1 MVNESDLSAPTTSGS
16 SAGGAD
22 RSLLLTPIRGGNA
35 YEEAVERILHT
46 IRLGLIH
53 PGDQLPP
60 ERELATMME
69 ISRDTV
75 RDAIASLTDAG
86 YLVIRRGRYGGT
98 FIAPTLPEGPIVIGR
113 SGEVARRKVFSATE
127 IHDLLIA
134 RSVLEPGAAYQA
146 AVTDLTGDA
155 RERLWNA
162 HRETAAA
169 EPRDYRR
176 FDSRLHLLIAELTG
190 SNSLV
195 NHVAQTRVA
204 VNELLDEIPLLAPN
218 IAHSNAQHEEI
229 VMAILTGRPDDAE
242 AAMRDHLSGSA
253 ALLRGFLS

>member
-1 MVNESDLSAPTTSGS
+1 MTDIDLSTSTPLSFSGV
-16 SAGGAD
+16 GMD
-22 RSLLLTPIRGGNA
+22 RSLLLTPIRGGNS

-46 IRLGLIH
+46 IRLGLVKA
-53 PGDQLPP
+53 GEQLPP
-60 ERELATMME
+60 ERELATMLE

-98 FIAPTLPEGPIVIGR
+98 FVADAIPEGAVIIGR
-113 SGEVARRKVFSATE
+113 DGDVTPRSSFTSAE
-127 IHDLLIA
+127 IHDLLIV
-134 RSVLEPGAAYQA
+134 RSVLEPGAAYHA
-146 AVTDLTGDA
+146 AMTELTGEQ
-155 RERLWNA
+155 RERLWTA
-162 HRETAAA
+162 HLETAAA
-169 EPRDYRR
+169 DTRDYRR

-190 SNSLV
+190 SHSLV
-195 NHVAQTRVA
+195 NQVAQTRVT

-218 IAHSNAQHEEI
+218 IVHSNSQHESI
-229 VMAILTGRPDDAE
+229 VMAILTGRAEDAE

>member
-1 MVNESDLSAPTTSGS
+1 MNEFDLSTSTAPDS

-60 ERELATMME
+60 ERELAAMME

-98 FIAPTLPEGPIVIGR
+98 FIAELLPEGPIVIGR
-113 SGEVARRKVFSATE
+113 SGEVSRRKVFSSAE
-127 IHDLLIA
+127 IQDLLIV
-134 RSVLEPGAAYQA
+134 RSVLEPGAAFQA
-146 AVTDLTGDA
+146 AVTDLTSDA

-162 HRETAAA
+162 HHETCTSD
-169 EPRDYRR
+169 PRDYRR

-190 SNSLV
+190 SHALV

-229 VMAILTGRPDDAE
+229 VMAILTGQPETAA
-242 AAMRDHLSGSA
+242 AAMRGHLSGSA
-253 ALLRGFLS
+253 ALLRGFLT

>member
-1 MVNESDLSAPTTSGS
+1 MDDFDLSVPTTLDAPGV
-16 SAGGAD
+16 GTD
-22 RSLLLTPIRGGNA
+22 KSLLLTPIRGGNT

-46 IRLGLIH
+46 IRLGLVKS
-53 PGDQLPP
+53 GDQLPP
-60 ERELATMME
+60 ERELATMLE

-98 FIAPTLPEGPIVIGR
+98 FVADQIPEGAVAIGR
-113 SGEVARRKVFSATE
+113 DGDVIERSSFTHSE
-127 IHDLLIA
+127 IHDVLVLRA
-134 RSVLEPGAAYQA
+134 VLEPGAAFQA
-146 AVTDLTGDA
+146 AVSDLTGEL
-155 RERLWNA
+155 RERLWSA
-162 HRETAAA
+162 HQETVTAD
-169 EPRDYRR
+169 PRDYRR

-195 NHVAQTRVA
+195 NQVAQTRVTI
-204 VNELLDEIPLLAPN
+204 NELLDEIPLLPPN

-229 VMAILTGRPDDAE
+229 VMAILTGRPNDAE

-253 ALLRGFLS
+253 SLLRGFLS